1 MDFKQLPYLKQRDF
15 VDPYKRQDK
24 QGYHPLLK
32 EEGHPWDTC
41 MISARSMHLL
51 FLKEIFSE
59 SPLKTFYK
67 ETIEEIYYQMIC
79 DYLEDNYLKKGIKNI
94 TRFSSAYHNEMLNK
108 NFAANKINYRYVS
121 CKATIDNAKKILSGT
136 MPNSIPQPVI
146 VGTDISNFIALK
158 QNERPYQNGRGTRKG
173 HIQVFVEVTPEGI
186 VSKDPYGNA
195 ITSYNDHNGDNV
207 LYPNKHLHLLLAD
220 YCLMIYLERIK

>member
-1 MDFKQLPYLKQRDF
+1 
-15 VDPYKRQDK
+15 
-24 QGYHPLLK
+24 
-32 EEGHPWDTC
+32 
-41 MISARSMHLL
+41 
-51 FLKEIFSE
+51 
-59 SPLKTFYK
+59 
-67 ETIEEIYYQMIC
+67 
-79 DYLEDNYLKKGIKNI
+79 
-94 TRFSSAYHNEMLNK
+94 
-108 NFAANKINYRYVS
+108 
-121 CKATIDNAKKILSGT
+121 